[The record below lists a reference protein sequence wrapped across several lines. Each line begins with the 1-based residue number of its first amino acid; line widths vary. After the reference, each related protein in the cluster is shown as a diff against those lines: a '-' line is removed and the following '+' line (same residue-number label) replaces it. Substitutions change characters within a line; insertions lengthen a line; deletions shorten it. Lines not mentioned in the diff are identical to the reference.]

1 MERNIKHLLSLKLF
15 QLNWIEWSVHIVVS
29 QYLENTVHIH
39 STFNCIE
46 KSDDKSSQ
54 TVHMITLVSSSQFLQ
69 VKYIVFRIV
78 WIVNRAK
85 CVYDQNCLDI
95 SQWRRWIVCMCKNF
109 VSNFLFHVN
118 GKRSILRTKDYNSIS
133 GCFLLFGCQSEFARK
148 MHKLIPNNALK
159 PSIAWKNRWKMNT
172 CISIMI
178 EHV

>member
-1 MERNIKHLLSLKLF
+1 MH
-15 QLNWIEWSVHIVVS
+15 V
-29 QYLENTVHIH
+29 
-39 STFNCIE
+39 
-46 KSDDKSSQ
+46 
-54 TVHMITLVSSSQFLQ
+54 ITLVSSSQFLQ

-85 CVYDQNCLDI
+85 CIYNQNCLDI

-109 VSNFLFHVN
+109 VSNFLFYVN

-178 EHV
+178 ERLCGMYKSRPIENEQL